1 MRRPNAMADSPPE
14 YGSGKAQAGLIV
26 RIVAKRCVV
35 VSTPRWRRRLLL
47 DLESFVPPREMIRRM
62 AISALVFALEAIRT
76 PEAGCACFGEQ
87 QTRRK

>member
-1 MRRPNAMADSPPE
+1 MADSPPE
-14 YGSGKAQAGLIV
+14 YGSGKAQAGLMV

-62 AISALVFALEAIRT
+62 AIRAFGFAVEAIRT
-76 PEAGCACFGEQ
+76 PEAGYAGFGEQ